1 MTLEMQRR
9 FVTIIGGGATGV
21 LLAAHL
27 LRDPDED
34 IRVTLVERDGWFG
47 RGLAYSS
54 DQSDHKVNVPARGMS
69 AFADDP
75 DHFCNWL
82 RSRGFP
88 EGNDPW
94 AFVARGTYGAYLE
107 DVLRA
112 AGEVRPGR
120 LTVVAEE
127 AVEVRETHVGTE
139 TLLANGTSVIGHH
152 AILAVGHE
160 TQPARGRGIAVRVGS
175 RRDTPLDPYDKVM
188 ILGSGLSMV
197 DAWLSLAHADHRGPI
212 LVVSRN
218 GLLPMSHKDVP
229 PLRIDAADVPF
240 GASARHFLGWFRR
253 LVVKAEAEGGDWRSV
268 ADGLRPHSQR
278 IWQSWSEHQRRRFLT
293 HLRPWWNIHRHRL
306 PPDLHRRMLEA
317 VEEGQ
322 VTLIAGEF
330 LDIALIEGDRVRTR
344 IRRRGAT
351 ESETIDVAR
360 VYDCGG
366 VSVDVEA
373 SSNPLIRDLIATG
386 RGRADP
392 LHIGLDVSPDNY
404 VIDAKGQV
412 SRRLLVAGPL
422 TRGRYFEIE
431 AIPDIRVQCARIAR
445 HLLAGPAPVQN
456 RARLNV

>member
-27 LRDPDED
+27 LRDPDQD
-34 IRVTLVERDGWFG
+34 IRVTLIERDGWFG

-54 DQSDHKVNVPARGMS
+54 HQSDHKVNVPARGMS

-88 EGNDPW
+88 EGNEPW
-94 AFVARGTYGAYLE
+94 AFVARGTYGTYLE
-107 DVLRA
+107 DVLRS

-120 LTVVAEE
+120 LTVVAQE
-127 AVEVRETHVGTE
+127 AVEVRETNVGTE
-139 TLLANGTSVIGHH
+139 TILANGTSVIGHQ
-152 AILAVGHE
+152 AVLAVGHE

-175 RRDTPLDPYDKVM
+175 RQDTPLDPYAKVM

-197 DAWLSLAHADHRGPI
+197 DAWLSLTHADHRGPI

-218 GLLPMSHKDVP
+218 GLLPKSHEDVP
-229 PLRIDAADVPF
+229 PLGIDAAEVPF
-240 GASARHFLGWFRR
+240 GASVRHVLGWFRNR
-253 LVVKAEAEGGDWRSV
+253 VAQAEAAGDDWRSV
-268 ADGLRPHSQR
+268 VDGMRPHSHR
-278 IWQSWSEHQRRRFLT
+278 IWQTWPELQRRRFLT

-306 PPDLHRRMLEA
+306 PPDLHQRMLEA
-317 VEEGQ
+317 VNEGQ
-322 VTLIAGEF
+322 ATLIAGEF
-330 LDIALIEGDRVRTR
+330 LDIALIEGDQVRTR
-344 IRRRGAT
+344 IRRRGAA

-373 SSNPLIRDLIATG
+373 SSNPVIRDLVATG

-392 LHIGLDVSPDNY
+392 LHIGLDVSPDNHL
-404 VIDAKGQV
+404 IDAEGQV
-412 SRRLLVAGPL
+412 SGRLLVAGPL

-431 AIPDIRVQCARIAR
+431 AIPDIRLQCERIAR
-445 HLLAGPAPVQN
+445 HVLAGPAPARR
-456 RARLNV
+456 RAHM